1 MDIFGIGI
9 LELAVILLVAIIFL
23 GPARMVEMASKM
35 GSYWRQAQRILRET
49 ADVATVNLDAPREP
63 GKAEPEAAPDDAVA
77 APRPDA
83 EGESEGR
90 RG

>member
-9 LELAVILLVAIIFL
+9 LELAAILLVAIIFL

-35 GSYWRQAQRILRET
+35 GSYWRHAQRILRET
-49 ADVATVNLDAPREP
+49 ADVATVNLDAPRGP
-63 GKAEPEAAPDDAVA
+63 GSTEPEAAPDDAVA

-83 EGESEGR
+83 EGECEER

>member
-49 ADVATVNLDAPREP
+49 ADVRNSESGRIPRA
-63 GKAEPEAAPDDAVA
+63 GQGGAGGC
-77 APRPDA
+77 PR
-83 EGESEGR
+83 
-90 RG
+90 

>member
-1 MDIFGIGI
+1 MDVFGIGI

-49 ADVATVNLDAPREP
+49 ADVATVNLDVSREL
-63 GKAEPEAAPDDAVA
+63 GRAAPEAAPEDAVA
-77 APRPDA
+77 APRSDA
-83 EGESEGR
+83 ESESEGR